1 MDTSDIVSIF
11 LRGAVGRRGRKRARR
26 AVNFLTGNRGFLTAS
41 TVLGA
46 AGVAWGIYDSLKGP
60 GAAGVVAAP
69 AATGAVGAGSGA
81 PSAASPVPAATVAPS
96 ATGAFAPPPIP
107 GALEPGPVLPND
119 LVRVVRLAVSAARAD
134 GNLSSQERA
143 LILQH
148 ARDAGIEA
156 AVEEELSAPRPLSE
170 IVSGVN
176 DAQRRQDLYVLAFTI
191 VRADESVSGA
201 ERIYLAQLA
210 HQLSLDATTVARL
223 ENETATKIDSTPE

>member
-46 AGVAWGIYDSLKGP
+46 AGVAWGIYDSLKQP
-60 GAAGVVAAP
+60 GAPGALGAS
-69 AATGAVGAGSGA
+69 GAVGAVGA
-81 PSAASPVPAATVAPS
+81 PGALGAVGASGVV
-96 ATGAFAPPPIP
+96 PPPIP
-107 GALEPGPVLPND
+107 GTTTPASVFPND
-119 LVRVVRLAVSAARAD
+119 LLRVVRLAVSAARAD
-134 GNLSSQERA
+134 GSLSPQERE

-148 ARDAGIEA
+148 AREAGIES
-156 AVEEELSAPRPLSE
+156 AVEQELNAPRPLAE
-170 IVSGVN
+170 IVSGIG

-191 VRADESVSGA
+191 VRADETVSGA

-210 HQLSLDATTVARL
+210 HQLSLDAATVARL
-223 ENETATKIDSTPE
+223 ETETATKIDSTTEDN